1 MLSVSRIREAERQA
15 LAAGRQL
22 MPLAGAA
29 AARFVAARIAP
40 GTPVLALAGPGNNG
54 GDALVAATVL
64 RAMGHDVRVL
74 LPAGPQK
81 LPPDAARAYDGWVA
95 AGGGTLSALE
105 PGFVPG
111 LVIDGLFGIGLNRP
125 LGADWQAL
133 VDTVNRWGAPV
144 LALDVPSGVDADTG
158 VALGRPIQ
166 ARWTLSFIARARG
179 WSCRGPA
186 PAPSASGIWIR
197 WMWSCRPRR
206 TTSEPNPPDH
216 DAQAI
221 RRSVAPGVTR
231 HRPAH
236 PTLDPIAFRR
246 IRRAGRRSAPPRPP

>member
-1 MLSVSRIREAERQA
+1 
-15 LAAGRQL
+15 

-197 WMWSCRPRR
+197 WMWSCRPGGRR
-206 TTSEPNPPDH
+206 LSP
-216 DAQAI
+216 I
-221 RRSVAPGVTR
+221 RRIMTR
-231 HRPAH
+231 RQSDGPS
-236 PTLDPIAFRR
+236 
-246 IRRAGRRSAPPRPP
+246 RRA